1 MFSPFRDLAGNAVWK
16 NILVDICAAVV
27 EISVCGSW
35 LLFEESWLKS
45 LLQLRNSVVSFLH
58 FYAIVTGSGEILVR
72 GNKVV
77 DLELGF
83 L

>member
-27 EISVCGSW
+27 EIS
-35 LLFEESWLKS
+35 L
-45 LLQLRNSVVSFLH
+45 SVVLGCCLKRVKISVAIEKFCGFVSSFFMPL
-58 FYAIVTGSGEILVR
+58 L
-72 GNKVV
+72 
-77 DLELGF
+77 LEVERF

>member
-1 MFSPFRDLAGNAVWK
+1 M
-16 NILVDICAAVV
+16 VDICAPVV
-27 EISVCGSW
+27 ESFNVCGSW

-58 FYAIVTGSGEILVR
+58 FVAIVTGSGEILVR

-77 DLELGF
+77 DL
-83 L
+83 